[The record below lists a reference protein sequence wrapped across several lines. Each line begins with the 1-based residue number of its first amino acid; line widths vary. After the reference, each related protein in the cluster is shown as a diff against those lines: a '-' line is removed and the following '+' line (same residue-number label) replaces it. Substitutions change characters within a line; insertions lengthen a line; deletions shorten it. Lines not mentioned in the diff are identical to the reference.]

1 LCNGGCATALQATN
15 TQEPAVTLDPIA
27 VVEQYLAVVADL
39 DGSPDDLDALVH
51 PDARFTER
59 PNVVAL
65 SGRRRDAACAR
76 ATFVRNRALLS
87 QNRIDVHEHVVA
99 GERIVTRATWTG
111 VLAIDAGPVPAGTE
125 MRAECC
131 MVFTV
136 RDGQIR
142 EQDNYDCYHPVEV
155 PAVGP

>member
-1 LCNGGCATALQATN
+1 MTS
-15 TQEPAVTLDPIA
+15 DPIA
-27 VVEQYLAVVADL
+27 VVERYLAVVADL
-39 DGSPDDLDALVH
+39 DASPDDLDALLH

-59 PNVVAL
+59 PNLIAPG
-65 SGRRRDAACAR
+65 GRRRDAACAR
-76 ATFVRNRALLS
+76 AAFVHSRALLS
-87 QNRIDVHEHVVA
+87 ENRLDVHEHVVA
-99 GERIVTRATWTG
+99 GERVVTRATCAG
-111 VLAIDAGPVPAGTE
+111 VPAVDAGAVPAGTE

-155 PAVGP
+155 PAVAA

>member
-1 LCNGGCATALQATN
+1 MVVQLVLHANEHRG
-15 TQEPAVTLDPIA
+15 A
-27 VVEQYLAVVADL
+27 VVTADPTAVIEQYLAVVADL
-39 DGSPDDLDALVH
+39 DASPDDLAAFVH

-59 PNVVAL
+59 PNLIAPG
-65 SGRRRDAACAR
+65 GRRRDAACAR
-76 ATFVRNRALLS
+76 AAFVHSRALLS
-87 QNRIDVHEHVVA
+87 ETRLDVHEHVVA
-99 GERIVTRATWTG
+99 GDRVVTRATWTG

-136 RDGQIR
+136 RDGQIH

-155 PAVGP
+155 AAAVA

>member
-1 LCNGGCATALQATN
+1 MVVQLLIGHRAP
-15 TQEPAVTLDPIA
+15 QEPAVTPDPIA

-39 DGSPDDLDALVH
+39 DASPDDLDAFIH

-59 PNVVAL
+59 PNLVAPG
-65 SGRRRDAACAR
+65 GRRRDAACAR
-76 ATFVRNRALLS
+76 AAFVHSRTLLS
-87 QNRIDVHEHVVA
+87 ENRLDVHEHVVA
-99 GERIVTRATWTG
+99 GERVVTRATWTG

-136 RDGQIR
+136 RDGQIH

-155 PAVGP
+155 PALVA

>member
-1 LCNGGCATALQATN
+1 MTA
-15 TQEPAVTLDPIA
+15 DPTS

-39 DGSPDDLDALVH
+39 HASPDDLAALVH

-59 PNVVAL
+59 PNLVAPG
-65 SGRRRDAACAR
+65 GRRRDAACAR
-76 ATFVRNRALLS
+76 AAFVHSRGLLS
-87 QNRIDVHEHVVA
+87 ETRLDVHEHVAA
-99 GERIVTRATWTG
+99 GERVVTRATWTG

-136 RDGQIR
+136 RDGQIH

-155 PAVGP
+155 PAPVA